1 MMNQNYVDLWDEYNC
16 ADSCDAV
23 MRLCGLVDKLVEDV
37 QYLEEQCV
45 GLRYELCKYL
55 EADHGEALKSD
66 ILSALARR
74 YDGDPAYD
82 FYKNLVYNGGDPMQ
96 FKSWT
101 DRIRKASKGGGD
113 ICM

>member
-23 MRLCGLVDKLVEDV
+23 LQLCELIDKMVEDV

-55 EADHGEALKSD
+55 GSDHGEALKSD

-82 FYKNLVYNGGDPMQ
+82 LYKNLVHNGGDPMQ
-96 FKSWT
+96 FKSWI
-101 DRIRKASKGGGD
+101 DRIKKASKGDGD
-113 ICM
+113 IFM